1 MDKFLAPFPETL
13 SDSFSDK
20 NKLCPITDNRQIFPL
35 NFLKQC
41 YPSYKLASQLEA
53 RPNNYNLRPRPH
65 RQPSLLVPRARVV
78 KTNRFKNRESRMSLT
93 EAQFEKLLTK
103 IGENRATSTLAQCSA
118 RYGGSKKSTDVETFL
133 AAVNVFKKLERIE
146 EKDALTGLPLLLTE
160 DAAIWWQG
168 VKAQVTTWA
177 DFEAKLRHTFA
188 PKKPPYVIYQEIVQV
203 SQAKQ
208 TTESFIAEKRALIAQ
223 LPEDHILVEDQLI
236 DLVYGQIRFEV
247 RERMVREHIHTFD
260 ELLEKAREVE
270 RHLKEKTKTP
280 ETRPTNPP
288 GKSKRCAFCRLAGH
302 TIEVCRKKA
311 KADQAEAETKETI
324 GKAITRGE
332 KPKFACYGC
341 GEPGVIRSRCPKCAT
356 RRPINT
362 EDASFCGVKIGGMNL
377 RPVVRIQIGHIK
389 GTAQIDTGA
398 RSNVASYSLY
408 RQLQKNGYIFNEQEM
423 SITLADGIPKRQ
435 MVLTARAPVTIYGRV
450 VPSTF
455 VILPQATHNIT
466 LLGVGFI
473 MDAMLMLNIPQM
485 TCRFL
490 DEPSIAYDLEEED
503 IHQVIIDKLDA
514 EFTLPQMV
522 SPIATT
528 PEFLKSPQPPVT
540 AEIETLEP
548 ARPVTAKEADENSG
562 PFEAST
568 PSQTIPEAPETANIA
583 NASTPPRQ
591 AYGPLIPLD
600 LTTPPNKRPR
610 LMFDGHSPVLDAL
623 YFDAE
628 NSLTTYD
635 VETELPA
642 DLDTL
647 FEPGQSDIAS
657 INLLSDREHQQL
669 EDLLRRNEDAFTPN
683 GKPTT
688 QIEHVIDTGSHR
700 PISVPPYRLSSARTQ
715 ILRQEV
721 DKMIAAGIIQ
731 PCQSPWTAP
740 VVMVP
745 KKDGGTRVCVDYR
758 QLNAITTP
766 DMYPLPRIDDLLHGA
781 KPTPYMT
788 TIDLQS
794 GYWQIKVQ
802 EQDQDKTCFV
812 TPFGTYK
819 FLRMPFG
826 LRNAPATFQRLMDR
840 FRISLSHIKIL
851 IYIDDVIVLSETY
864 ERHLKDL
871 QEVFDRLREYNL
883 TVNKSK
889 CKFCCSK
896 VKYLGHYITPRG
908 LEVDP
913 EKVTAITGQAEPKNV
928 KHLLSFLQMCSWY
941 RRFILNFAKKSEP
954 LTRLTKKNAR
964 WHWTNEQQESFE
976 SLKADLVSAP
986 VLAQA
991 DESKPYIVKTDA
1003 SSYAIGAVLVQG
1015 EGENEH
1021 PVEYATLKWL
1031 MTLKS
1036 PSGRLARWALQLQ
1049 AYDITIK
1056 YIKGKTNV
1064 VADSLSRPTCNS
1076 ETQDNCGICS
1086 VIVDMPSRSAKE
1098 IRTEQLKDEGIKK
1111 IVLALEDITNDE
1123 NAQYWSKKGYI
1134 MVNGLLYRYNPE
1146 KDDED
1151 CQLVVPKAEQE
1162 KIISA
1167 YHDDP
1172 IAGHYGVEKTIGRI
1186 SRRYY
1191 WKGMRTQIENYLAIL
1206 VGNDHTTWPDK
1217 LSSIRF
1223 AMNTAISASTGYSP
1237 AYLTFGR
1244 QLRTPDDVR
1253 HDLKAII
1260 EKENFIHEITPKL
1273 ILLAN
1278 TLKQVKEIHEMKEEQ
1293 RKEYVDKKRKESPK
1307 YKNGDLVMVDSHVLS
1322 SSSKGF
1328 SAKLAPRRDGP
1339 YLILRNH
1346 GPSSFEI
1353 ADPNDPGKSLG
1364 LYHSSALRPFQGSRS
1379 APLPAP
1385 AAPLRKRGRPRK
1397 VPLQPRASPTH
1408 VKPTPTPVL
1417 ASSSRRLRSQ
1427 RGSL

>member
-1 MDKFLAPFPETL
+1 
-13 SDSFSDK
+13 
-20 NKLCPITDNRQIFPL
+20 
-35 NFLKQC
+35 
-41 YPSYKLASQLEA
+41 
-53 RPNNYNLRPRPH
+53 
-65 RQPSLLVPRARVV
+65 
-78 KTNRFKNRESRMSLT
+78 MSLT

-188 PKKPPYVIYQEIVQV
+188 PKKLPYVIYQEIVQV

-270 RHLKEKTKTP
+270 RHLKERTRTP

-324 GKAITRGE
+324 GKAVTRGE

-540 AEIETLEP
+540 ADIETLEP
-548 ARPVTAKEADENSG
+548 ARPVTAKEDYENSG
-562 PFEAST
+562 PIEAST

-591 AYGPLIPLD
+591 AYGPLVPLD

-642 DLDTL
+642 DLDQL

-657 INLLSDREHQQL
+657 INL
-669 EDLLRRNEDAFTPN
+669 
-683 GKPTT
+683 
-688 QIEHVIDTGSHR
+688 
-700 PISVPPYRLSSARTQ
+700 
-715 ILRQEV
+715 
-721 DKMIAAGIIQ
+721 
-731 PCQSPWTAP
+731 
-740 VVMVP
+740 
-745 KKDGGTRVCVDYR
+745 
-758 QLNAITTP
+758 
-766 DMYPLPRIDDLLHGA
+766 
-781 KPTPYMT
+781 
-788 TIDLQS
+788 
-794 GYWQIKVQ
+794 
-802 EQDQDKTCFV
+802 
-812 TPFGTYK
+812 
-819 FLRMPFG
+819 
-826 LRNAPATFQRLMDR
+826 
-840 FRISLSHIKIL
+840 
-851 IYIDDVIVLSETY
+851 
-864 ERHLKDL
+864 
-871 QEVFDRLREYNL
+871 
-883 TVNKSK
+883 
-889 CKFCCSK
+889 
-896 VKYLGHYITPRG
+896 
-908 LEVDP
+908 
-913 EKVTAITGQAEPKNV
+913 
-928 KHLLSFLQMCSWY
+928 
-941 RRFILNFAKKSEP
+941 FILNFAKKSEP

-1015 EGENEH
+1015 EGEHEH
-1021 PVEYATLKWL
+1021 PVEYASRLLTKAERNYSTTEREALAVVWAIAKFRGYIEGMPITVLTDHQALKWL

-1056 YIKGKTNV
+1056 YIEGKTNV

-1134 MVNGLLYRYNPE
+1134 MDNGLLYRYNPE

-1151 CQLVVPKAEQE
+1151 CQLVAPKAEQE

-1191 WKGMRTQIENYLAIL
+1191 WKGMRTQVENYVKTCVNCQRYKPSNLKPAGLLQTTAINQRFEVISFDLFGPLPKSPDNKAWIFIVEDYATRWVELFALEQATAQECAKILLDEIILRYGTPRRFISDNGSQFVSAIMQQLSYCLDIKQGFTPLYHPETNPVERRNRDLKTQLAIL

-1278 TLKQVKEIHEMKEEQ
+1278 TLKQAKEIHEMREEQ

>member
-1 MDKFLAPFPETL
+1 
-13 SDSFSDK
+13 
-20 NKLCPITDNRQIFPL
+20 
-35 NFLKQC
+35 
-41 YPSYKLASQLEA
+41 
-53 RPNNYNLRPRPH
+53 
-65 RQPSLLVPRARVV
+65 
-78 KTNRFKNRESRMSLT
+78 MSLT

-188 PKKPPYVIYQEIVQV
+188 PKKLPYVIYQEIVQV

-270 RHLKEKTKTP
+270 RHLKEKTRTP

-528 PEFLKSPQPPVT
+528 PEFLKSPQPLVT
-540 AEIETLEP
+540 ADIETLEP

-562 PFEAST
+562 PIEAST

-583 NASTPPRQ
+583 NASTPLRQ

-635 VETELPA
+635 VETELSA
-642 DLDTL
+642 DLDKL

-683 GKPTT
+683 
-688 QIEHVIDTGSHR
+688 
-700 PISVPPYRLSSARTQ
+700 
-715 ILRQEV
+715 
-721 DKMIAAGIIQ
+721 
-731 PCQSPWTAP
+731 
-740 VVMVP
+740 
-745 KKDGGTRVCVDYR
+745 
-758 QLNAITTP
+758 
-766 DMYPLPRIDDLLHGA
+766 
-781 KPTPYMT
+781 
-788 TIDLQS
+788 
-794 GYWQIKVQ
+794 
-802 EQDQDKTCFV
+802 
-812 TPFGTYK
+812 
-819 FLRMPFG
+819 
-826 LRNAPATFQRLMDR
+826 
-840 FRISLSHIKIL
+840 
-851 IYIDDVIVLSETY
+851 
-864 ERHLKDL
+864 
-871 QEVFDRLREYNL
+871 
-883 TVNKSK
+883 
-889 CKFCCSK
+889 
-896 VKYLGHYITPRG
+896 
-908 LEVDP
+908 
-913 EKVTAITGQAEPKNV
+913 
-928 KHLLSFLQMCSWY
+928 
-941 RRFILNFAKKSEP
+941 
-954 LTRLTKKNAR
+954 
-964 WHWTNEQQESFE
+964 
-976 SLKADLVSAP
+976 
-986 VLAQA
+986 
-991 DESKPYIVKTDA
+991 
-1003 SSYAIGAVLVQG
+1003 
-1015 EGENEH
+1015 
-1021 PVEYATLKWL
+1021 
-1031 MTLKS
+1031 
-1036 PSGRLARWALQLQ
+1036 
-1049 AYDITIK
+1049 
-1056 YIKGKTNV
+1056 
-1064 VADSLSRPTCNS
+1064 
-1076 ETQDNCGICS
+1076 
-1086 VIVDMPSRSAKE
+1086 
-1098 IRTEQLKDEGIKK
+1098 
-1111 IVLALEDITNDE
+1111 
-1123 NAQYWSKKGYI
+1123 
-1134 MVNGLLYRYNPE
+1134 
-1146 KDDED
+1146 
-1151 CQLVVPKAEQE
+1151 
-1162 KIISA
+1162 
-1167 YHDDP
+1167 
-1172 IAGHYGVEKTIGRI
+1172 
-1186 SRRYY
+1186 
-1191 WKGMRTQIENYLAIL
+1191 
-1206 VGNDHTTWPDK
+1206 
-1217 LSSIRF
+1217 
-1223 AMNTAISASTGYSP
+1223 
-1237 AYLTFGR
+1237 
-1244 QLRTPDDVR
+1244 
-1253 HDLKAII
+1253 
-1260 EKENFIHEITPKL
+1260 
-1273 ILLAN
+1273 
-1278 TLKQVKEIHEMKEEQ
+1278 
-1293 RKEYVDKKRKESPK
+1293 
-1307 YKNGDLVMVDSHVLS
+1307 
-1322 SSSKGF
+1322 
-1328 SAKLAPRRDGP
+1328 
-1339 YLILRNH
+1339 
-1346 GPSSFEI
+1346 
-1353 ADPNDPGKSLG
+1353 DPNDPGKSLG